1 MDDLLRYVAITEEI
15 RRLEAERDGL
25 KSRALRQIRNSG
37 GSVEDGAVR
46 IVYVAKPVYRFSGA
60 VENMRL
66 QLARRQ
72 RREIERG
79 IAKRTHD
86 AEVIHIERLPG

>member
-15 RRLEAERDGL
+15 QRLEAERDGVRR
-25 KSRALRQIRNSG
+25 RAMQQVKNAG
-37 GSVEDGAVR
+37 GRVEDGDIR
-46 IVYVAKPVYRFSGA
+46 IVYVAKPVYRFSAA
-60 VENMRL
+60 VDNMRL

-86 AEVIHIERLPG
+86 TELIQIEPL